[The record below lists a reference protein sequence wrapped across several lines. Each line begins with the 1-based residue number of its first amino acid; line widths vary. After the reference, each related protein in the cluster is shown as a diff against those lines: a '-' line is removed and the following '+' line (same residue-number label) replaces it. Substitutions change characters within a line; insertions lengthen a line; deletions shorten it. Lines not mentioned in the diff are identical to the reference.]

1 MLATNGQVIDVVPIS
16 TLTNSSSDPATL
28 HYWRLT
34 LGLTDIQAEAVALDG
49 TVYIDITDTVG
60 A

>member
-1 MLATNGQVIDVVPIS
+1 MLATNGQVIDVTPIS
-16 TLTNSSSDPATL
+16 PLTNSTTDPATL

-34 LGLTDIQAEAVALDG
+34 LGLTDIQAEAIALDG
-49 TVYIDITDTVG
+49 TVYINLTDTIG